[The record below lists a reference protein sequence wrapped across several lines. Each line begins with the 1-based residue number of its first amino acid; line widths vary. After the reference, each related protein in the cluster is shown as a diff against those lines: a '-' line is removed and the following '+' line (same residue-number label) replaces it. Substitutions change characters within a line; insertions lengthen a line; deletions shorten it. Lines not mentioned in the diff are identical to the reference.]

1 MELFSILIGK
11 LRYSFDRGT
20 ARCMESKL
28 ACQAQR
34 VVFSNKTFRW
44 HPVTSGIP
52 QELILGLILLNIL
65 INELEMR

>member
-1 MELFSILIGK
+1 M
-11 LRYSFDRGT
+11 D
-20 ARCMESKL
+20 SKL

-34 VVFSNKTFRW
+34 VVFRNKIFRW

-52 QELILGLILLNIL
+52 QELILGLILFNIL